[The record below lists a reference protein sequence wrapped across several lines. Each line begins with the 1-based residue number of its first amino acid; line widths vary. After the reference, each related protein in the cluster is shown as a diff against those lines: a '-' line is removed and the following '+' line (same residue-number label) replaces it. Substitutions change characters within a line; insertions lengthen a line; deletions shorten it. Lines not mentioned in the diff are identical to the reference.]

1 MRISDW
7 SSDGC
12 SSDRLRHRAGRRRGV
27 ETRGSEFLGMV
38 VVVLADAEDVAAWQR
53 DRCLQ
58 LDIGKRD
65 RLAQFRQRLPLG
77 RQAGQS
83 VHAALG
89 LATLQRE
96 GPDLARGL
104 VKDADAPFAIDAEC
118 TYLHFF
124 LRLLALISTVSSG
137 CRGSAAGWAGQ
148 RAVEIAQAPVL
159 QAVNQAVHLELLPA
173 APGIEHDR
181 RLGDA
186 AHLGDDVQLA
196 EPVEALLVVGQALEL
211 GRAALRGVADRL
223 QPVVDDAVALAVY
236 RRLDAAA
243 AVVAGHD
250 DLAHL
255 ELLHRELPHREAVER
270 TEEHTSELQQ
280 QMRHSTAVISS
291 N

>member
-7 SSDGC
+7 SSDVC
-12 SSDRLRHRAGRRRGV
+12 SSDL
-27 ETRGSEFLGMV
+27 
-38 VVVLADAEDVAAWQR
+38 
-53 DRCLQ
+53 
-58 LDIGKRD
+58 
-65 RLAQFRQRLPLG
+65 
-77 RQAGQS
+77 
-83 VHAALG
+83 
-89 LATLQRE
+89 
-96 GPDLARGL
+96 LARGL

-124 LRLLALISTVSSG
+124 LRMLALISTVSSG

-243 AVVAGHD
+243 AVVAGPD

-255 ELLHRELPHREAVER
+255 GPPHRELQHRESVEVSEIHQR
-270 TEEHTSELQQ
+270 SEE
-280 QMRHSTAVISS
+280 
-291 N
+291 